1 MAVLMHWRVACAAM
15 LVGGLGLLSA
25 CAGTVV
31 NSAQVFQPVT
41 GVIQMDI
48 KIPAGET
55 VSSVRFLVDGKLVEE
70 DTDASDGFSAE
81 LDTTELEADSLVK
94 ISAVGVRPDRTT
106 VTLREN
112 FILVGKQDTGEQ
124 ATTDAT
130 PTPSATP
137 TKSPSPAASASP
149 AK

>member
-1 MAVLMHWRVACAAM
+1 MAVLMHWRVAFGAV
-15 LVGGLGLLSA
+15 LVAGLGLVSA
-25 CAGTVV
+25 CSGAVV
-31 NSAQVFQPVT
+31 NSAQVYQPVT

-55 VSSVRFLVDGKLVEE
+55 VSSVRFLVDDKLVEE

-94 ISAVGVRPDRTT
+94 ISAVGVRADKTT

-112 FILVGKQDTGEQ
+112 FILVGKQDTGEE
-124 ATTDAT
+124 ATTDASAS
-130 PTPSATP
+130 PSAAP
-137 TKSPSPAASASP
+137 SQSPSPEASP